1 MNNATKRPVRFGV
14 SGGGL
19 PGLKELEVFELMRAH
34 EYPKRR
40 SALGLIEAPLTWLGG
55 GHSRE
60 LGERHER
67 STHAVAGVVV
77 VLGAVLAWVVAGVA
91 LSESTRW
98 STWSVVALALVFGLL
113 VGAVTRGTAS
123 GPPQGWLGVAG
134 RAAVAVGVGVVVGE
148 LAALVAFSGAIDH
161 RLDERALRNAD
172 SAPAVAQASASLQ
185 QARDARGSLDTAVEQ
200 ARGHLDKALIVARCE
215 YNPTPGCPQ
224 TRITGVP
231 GPGPETR
238 TANELLA
245 DAQRELDNALATRD
259 RQAPGLDATV
269 AHDEQAL
276 NDARHTVV
284 ADAGRG
290 VGARW
295 VAMNDLTLA
304 GAGALVLRLLTIA
317 FFALLYLLPLI
328 LRLWRGETTHDRH
341 AAARTERERAE
352 LDADTAIAIKR
363 AEVRRAAE
371 IMWAEHQLTQTRLAI
386 EAQAEIDREQQR
398 RRIVEA
404 LEAPVRAS
412 SQRTFEPV
420 EENMGDMYLPIAAE
434 AEAASKAITQLP
446 AGAQHDREHA
456 RNEAPANL
464 PAQVEPAG
472 AVEHHEPREERG
484 TPLIPSI
491 PDATRAAARWIR
503 PLVPPFV
510 ARAIDQTT
518 QPLRSARQVFEEV
531 EEIAFSF
538 KRTRK
543 VTVDSE
549 SSEPGPGE
557 QPSPAPPAAEAPAD
571 TRRIDS
577 SRPEGGPADY
587 DRLGTNE
594 ERPSLDRVPPRDM
607 AGLSVGSTGREG
619 RRELAEREGPRELR
633 SPEGPR
639 QLPPAE

>member
-1 MNNATKRPVRFGV
+1 
-14 SGGGL
+14 
-19 PGLKELEVFELMRAH
+19 
-34 EYPKRR
+34 
-40 SALGLIEAPLTWLGG
+40 
-55 GHSRE
+55 
-60 LGERHER
+60 
-67 STHAVAGVVV
+67 
-77 VLGAVLAWVVAGVA
+77 
-91 LSESTRW
+91 
-98 STWSVVALALVFGLL
+98 
-113 VGAVTRGTAS
+113 
-123 GPPQGWLGVAG
+123 
-134 RAAVAVGVGVVVGE
+134 
-148 LAALVAFSGAIDH
+148 
-161 RLDERALRNAD
+161 
-172 SAPAVAQASASLQ
+172 
-185 QARDARGSLDTAVEQ
+185 
-200 ARGHLDKALIVARCE
+200 
-215 YNPTPGCPQ
+215 
-224 TRITGVP
+224 
-231 GPGPETR
+231 
-238 TANELLA
+238 
-245 DAQRELDNALATRD
+245 LATRD
-259 RQAPGLDATV
+259 RQAPALDASV

-276 NDARHTVV
+276 NEARHTVV

-304 GAGALVLRLLTIA
+304 SAGALILRLLTIA

-341 AAARTERERAE
+341 AAARAERERAE
-352 LDADTAIAIKR
+352 LEADTAIAIKR
-363 AEVRRAAE
+363 AEVRRGAE
-371 IMWAEHQLTQTRLAI
+371 ILWAEHQLTQTRLAI

-420 EENMGDMYLPIAAE
+420 EEDMGDMYLPIAAE
-434 AEAASKAITQLP
+434 AEAASRAITESP
-446 AGAQHDREHA
+446 AGAAHDRVGT
-456 RNEAPANL
+456 PKNL

-484 TPLIPSI
+484 APLIPSI

-518 QPLRSARQVFEEV
+518 APLRSARQVFEEV

-549 SSEPGPGE
+549 SSDPGPGE
-557 QPSPAPPAAEAPAD
+557 QPSPPPEGPDTHASAAD

-577 SRPEGGPADY
+577 SRPDGGSEDY
-587 DRLGTNE
+587 GRLGTNE
-594 ERPSLDRVPPRDM
+594 GHPSLDGVSPRDM
-607 AGLSVGSTGREG
+607 AGLSVGSTGRGG
-619 RRELAEREGPRELR
+619 RRELVEREGPRELR